1 MAVFKIIGSII
12 KTIENREGKRED
24 IIKDGQ
30 YRLVRLPGI
39 KPPHIQPE
47 QFKLGLM
54 RSIIKAA
61 KEIGFTLEKDII
73 TAFVCNDSDSTNALP
88 IPASFNAAEYDD

>member
-1 MAVFKIIGSII
+1 MAVFKIIGTII

-24 IIKDGQ
+24 IIRDNQ
-30 YRLVRLPGI
+30 YRLIRLPGI
-39 KPPHIQPE
+39 KASNINPE

-54 RSIIKAA
+54 RSIIRAA